1 MIMAESIRYAAYHI
15 AKVNDHYIVELYD
28 HFAENIRSFD
38 WNYTIIRVEKNSNK
52 MMIYCISYT

>member
-28 HFAENIRSFD
+28 HLAEDIRSFD
-38 WNYTIIRVEKNSNK
+38 RNYTIIRTGTNSNK
-52 MMIYCISYT
+52 MIIY